1 MIPENKMN
9 PWPKCMKA
17 GETRLIDLTEL
28 SRGDVVNLLAD
39 AIYAGLEFTIR
50 PHPSDKEQIELR
62 IWKS

>member
-1 MIPENKMN
+1 MGMGVRCN
-9 PWPKCMKA
+9 WPVRVKA

-39 AIYAGLEFTIR
+39 AIYAGLEFTIG

-62 IWKS
+62 IWKV